1 MTAKAAWPLLWTECD
16 DNGVFEWKPV
26 VLKARIFPGDSLDFD
41 SILAEWL
48 ALSSVR
54 KFEADGKVY
63 GAVKNFRRWQR
74 PQKPKCRFPLPD
86 EVAFFVGPPEK

>member
-1 MTAKAAWPLLWTECD
+1 MPCTSVCILGVMIDAGLGLSSDEAFMSMSMTAKAAWPLLWTECD

-48 ALSSVR
+48 AT
-54 KFEADGKVY
+54 
-63 GAVKNFRRWQR
+63 
-74 PQKPKCRFPLPD
+74 
-86 EVAFFVGPPEK
+86 